1 LQPEN
6 ATMSRTATVVS
17 ALIAAAVFIWLAFD
31 LLLLVFAGVLLAIF
45 LRTLAIWIS
54 GLTRLKVGWSLTIVL
69 LLLLGGAALT
79 SVLFAPRLAEETQ
92 QLTEKLPEAVTQLT
106 DWLRGYS
113 WGRWLLNEMPDGPAG
128 EGSGQVVER
137 ATGAAS
143 KLFHGIVAFAI
154 VLFVGIYLAAEPEP
168 YQRGLLR
175 LFPIARRQR
184 AGEVMFATGYTLRWW
199 LFGQIL
205 AMLIVG
211 LTMGIGLSIIGVP
224 LAFALGVL
232 AGLLEFIPTLGP
244 PIAVVPAILLA
255 LVDDPQKALYVL
267 ILYSIAY
274 RLHHRHQAHAFAHRD
289 VLPEDRST
297 MSGVTSAIS
306 RQAGPRASVEDG
318 RERLRRDAR
327 RVLDREVQL
336 QRAVGLLHRPDV
348 GFGLAVRHQV
358 LLPKGRVA
366 TSGGTSRNCRRS

>member
-267 ILYSIAY
+267 ILYSIVQTLEGYLLTPLVQRSA
-274 RLHHRHQAHAFAHRD
+274 
-289 VLPEDRST
+289 VSLPPALT
-297 MSGVTSAIS
+297 IAAQVFMAWN
-306 RQAGPRASVEDG
+306 AGALGLLVAVPLLAVVKVAVQMFYVEDALG
-318 RERLRRDAR
+318 DELELPA
-327 RVLDREVQL
+327 EKS
-336 QRAVGLLHRPDV
+336 AG
-348 GFGLAVRHQV
+348 GELAEAGI
-358 LLPKGRVA
+358 LKDLE
-366 TSGGTSRNCRRS
+366 